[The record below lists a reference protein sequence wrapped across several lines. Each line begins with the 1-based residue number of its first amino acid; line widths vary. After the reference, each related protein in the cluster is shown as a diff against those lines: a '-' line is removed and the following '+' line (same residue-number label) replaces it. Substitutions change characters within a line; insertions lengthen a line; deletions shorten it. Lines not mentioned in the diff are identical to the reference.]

1 MANPIRLLIL
11 LSDDS
16 SERMDLP
23 LVPETVEELIEQVQE
38 ACQLI
43 GCIRLQYK
51 DVDFGGTFVNLS
63 TTSSIKD
70 LATIKVIPLVPDSDI
85 ILEFIDSVSSNLSEL
100 DSSSFS
106 AHTDS
111 GDTVILSSSP
121 SGRLRTE
128 PWPKQF
134 NIPTFS
140 FETEGQLEK
149 GNAEYT
155 RNQTRLTPSSKMLSD
170 ILERLAEKIF
180 SYKAYPTDADLGDVA
195 VALTI
200 KHPCLRQ
207 SDSFNESY
215 GWKIRLKS
223 KMCNYRTQL
232 KSHGLASELMVNTL
246 KYKSR
251 EDLYPLPAKN
261 NKKARRGEAN
271 FYPQTSI
278 ATPESL
284 EQERTLLL
292 TEVKKRNNEKTI
304 REKMAW
310 TFDFRRQEVVDQKP
324 SIENLMER
332 WPALFQMEEINAEF
346 LRVTA
351 VPLLTR
357 CMAQLDKYST
367 QLLKI
372 IRKKGGATKAKTAT
386 ILEFLDQEA
395 DADVR
400 RECVLKSLIIYLG
413 ECVEDL
419 IKEYT
424 MSQID
429 QAKQELDST
438 TMAVF
443 VFRENSSLL
452 QQPKEIE
459 IIIDGA
465 EVLTELPS
473 VAAGVSL

>member
-1 MANPIRLLIL
+1 MANPIRLPIL

-23 LVPETVEELIEQVQE
+23 LVPENVEVLVEQVVKE

-51 DVDFGGTFVNLS
+51 DVDFGGTFVHLS

-70 LATIKVIPLVPDSDI
+70 LATIKVIPLIPDSDI

-140 FETEGQLEK
+140 FETEGHIEK

-207 SDSFNESY
+207 SDSSNESY
-215 GWKIRLKS
+215 
-223 KMCNYRTQL
+223 
-232 KSHGLASELMVNTL
+232 
-246 KYKSR
+246 
-251 EDLYPLPAKN
+251 
-261 NKKARRGEAN
+261 
-271 FYPQTSI
+271 
-278 ATPESL
+278 
-284 EQERTLLL
+284 
-292 TEVKKRNNEKTI
+292 
-304 REKMAW
+304 
-310 TFDFRRQEVVDQKP
+310 
-324 SIENLMER
+324 
-332 WPALFQMEEINAEF
+332 
-346 LRVTA
+346 
-351 VPLLTR
+351 
-357 CMAQLDKYST
+357 
-367 QLLKI
+367 
-372 IRKKGGATKAKTAT
+372 
-386 ILEFLDQEA
+386 
-395 DADVR
+395 
-400 RECVLKSLIIYLG
+400 
-413 ECVEDL
+413 
-419 IKEYT
+419 
-424 MSQID
+424 
-429 QAKQELDST
+429 
-438 TMAVF
+438 
-443 VFRENSSLL
+443 
-452 QQPKEIE
+452 
-459 IIIDGA
+459 
-465 EVLTELPS
+465 
-473 VAAGVSL
+473 